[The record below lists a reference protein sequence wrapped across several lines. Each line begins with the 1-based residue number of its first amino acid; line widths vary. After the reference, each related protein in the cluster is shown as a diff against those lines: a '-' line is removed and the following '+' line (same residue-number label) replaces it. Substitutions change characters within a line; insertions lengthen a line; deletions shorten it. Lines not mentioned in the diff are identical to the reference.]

1 MNNINDYELD
11 SSMAQDILQYM
22 DQRLP
27 FLEQNMTKSTSQLSE
42 HQQKLSKIIGKQ
54 YPEFIYNDKVNKLNE
69 RLNEMDMEIQTIKK
83 LQPHLQLLLLPNS
96 TISLPLWI
104 LLSNY
109 IKNTIQHLESMY
121 DHDFKTLQAFQKY
134 SQQLERIIQDNL
146 PHSFSFNIPYILIQ
160 PENIENNSTYIEIY
174 DYLSYTLQFV
184 ENNIEILHY
193 QLLKF
198 SHSYPDATDDVLQR
212 WQKPIDDL
220 IAERMELNDLRFYF
234 QKVIAKAPQTTGSDF
249 LQDGVDIP
257 HTFFEGLLRY
267 LEKKIHHMIAQKSED
282 EKNINTESTCEF
294 MKRQLLIKQ
303 LEINKL
309 IQYIEEVG
317 PLCDHHDRKRSW
329 QRDLVTT
336 SIDSSYKRK
345 K

>member
-220 IAERMELNDLRFYF
+220 IAELRMKKILTL
-234 QKVIAKAPQTTGSDF
+234 KAPVNS
-249 LQDGVDIP
+249 
-257 HTFFEGLLRY
+257 
-267 LEKKIHHMIAQKSED
+267 
-282 EKNINTESTCEF
+282 
-294 MKRQLLIKQ
+294 
-303 LEINKL
+303 
-309 IQYIEEVG
+309 
-317 PLCDHHDRKRSW
+317 
-329 QRDLVTT
+329 
-336 SIDSSYKRK
+336 
-345 K
+345 